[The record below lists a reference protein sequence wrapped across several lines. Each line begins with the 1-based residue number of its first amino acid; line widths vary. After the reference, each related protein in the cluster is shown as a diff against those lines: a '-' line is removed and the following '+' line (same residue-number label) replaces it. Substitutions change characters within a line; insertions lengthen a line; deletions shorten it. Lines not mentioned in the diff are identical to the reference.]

1 MAWRNLWRNRRRSLV
16 TIAAMTLAFASMVV
30 YNGLLEGY
38 MSNMERNII
47 EIEVGHIQV
56 HAEGYRKRPSLY
68 DKIEMP
74 GEILAQ
80 LDEAGLVASARLLG
94 PGLAAAEESSAGVI
108 LRGLN
113 PARDAHVSRI
123 GEHVASGEWL
133 AHDDPKGV
141 VLGQRLAHTLGV
153 EAGTELVVLS
163 QAADGSMANDLFHVR
178 GVLKPITEGTDRT
191 GVFMLDRDFRELMV
205 FPEGAHQLIVRTP
218 HLEELEA
225 ATEKVAAVAQPNEVK
240 SWRQLFPTLANML
253 DTQRGAMAFMFMIVY
268 FAIGIVIL
276 NAALMAVYER
286 IREFG
291 VLKAVGMSPLSVFRL
306 ILMETVYIVIISLV
320 IGLLVAAPF
329 LYLLATSGIDIG
341 TMAGISIMGVSWD
354 TVWRAEINERT
365 FMGPT
370 ITLVIIVFVA
380 VLYPAAKAARL
391 NPIDAI
397 RHQ

>member
-74 GEILAQ
+74 ETILAQ

-94 PGLAAAEESSAGVI
+94 PGLAAADESSAGVI

-123 GEHVASGEWL
+123 GEHVAAGEWL

-141 VLGQRLAHTLGV
+141 VLGQRLANTLGIDPG
-153 EAGTELVVLS
+153 AELVVLS

-178 GVLKPITEGTDRT
+178 GVLKPITDGTDRA

-218 HLEELEA
+218 NLEELDA
-225 ATEKVAAVAQPNEVK
+225 ATEKVAAVAEPNEVK

-291 VLKAVGMSPLSVFRL
+291 VLKAVGMSPMSVFRL

-320 IGLLVAAPF
+320 IGLVVAAPF
-329 LYLLATSGIDIG
+329 LYVLATSGIDIG

-365 FMGPT
+365 FLGPT
-370 ITLVIIVFVA
+370 ITLVFIVFVA
-380 VLYPAAKAARL
+380 VLYPAGKAARL

>member
-74 GEILAQ
+74 ETILAQ

-94 PGLAAAEESSAGVI
+94 PGLAAADESSAGVI

-123 GEHVASGEWL
+123 GEHVAAGEWL

-141 VLGQRLAHTLGV
+141 VLGQRLANTLGI
-153 EAGTELVVLS
+153 EPGAELVVLS

-178 GVLKPITEGTDRT
+178 GVLKPITDGTDRA

-218 HLEELEA
+218 NLEELDA
-225 ATEKVAAVAQPNEVK
+225 ATEKVAAVAEPNEVK

-291 VLKAVGMSPLSVFRL
+291 VLKAVGMSPMSVFRL

-320 IGLLVAAPF
+320 IGLVVAAPF
-329 LYLLATSGIDIG
+329 LYVLATSGIDIG

-365 FMGPT
+365 FLGPT
-370 ITLVIIVFVA
+370 ITLVFIVFVA
-380 VLYPAAKAARL
+380 VLYPAGKAARL